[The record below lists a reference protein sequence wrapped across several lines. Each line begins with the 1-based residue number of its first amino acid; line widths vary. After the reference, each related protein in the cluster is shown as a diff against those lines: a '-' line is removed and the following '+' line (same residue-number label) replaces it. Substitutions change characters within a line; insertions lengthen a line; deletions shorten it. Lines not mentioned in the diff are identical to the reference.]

1 MTSHSKQEEKQM
13 QRPCGGNAVGWF
25 ERTKAEYRREESS
38 RERVSEDEI
47 CEVGGDSWAQVGIL
61 DFSSKFGGEPVEGGK
76 SGWER

>member
-1 MTSHSKQEEKQM
+1 M
-13 QRPCGGNAVGWF
+13 
-25 ERTKAEYRREESS
+25 
-38 RERVSEDEI
+38 SEDEI